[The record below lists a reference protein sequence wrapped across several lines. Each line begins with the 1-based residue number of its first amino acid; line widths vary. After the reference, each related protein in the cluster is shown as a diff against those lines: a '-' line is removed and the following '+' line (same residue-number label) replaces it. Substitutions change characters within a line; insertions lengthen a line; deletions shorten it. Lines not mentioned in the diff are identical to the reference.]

1 RGEFMKLVW
10 RLLGFMKPLRGW
22 ILISTMTGFSTV
34 AAGVGLLGTSAYL
47 IASAAFHPSIAEL
60 SVAVVGVRFLGI
72 SRGVFR
78 YLDRLV
84 SHHVNFRLLS
94 ILRIWFYDCLKLL
107 APARLIH
114 YQRGD
119 LLSRAIGDIDTLD
132 QFYVRAV
139 SPVISAI
146 FATVGFSMLVGSW
159 NVRLGWILA
168 AGLSVTSFVLPALV
182 YIFSRGPAKQLV
194 DQRAILSQTML
205 DTLRGAAEIIVFQQQ
220 EEELT
225 QINRVSLQT
234 NRAQVGLA
242 HSQGLSNGM
251 NAVLT
256 QGTVV
261 LMLLVG
267 IPLVRTG
274 ELDGIMLAVIVLITM
289 ASFEISIPIA
299 QAAQF
304 WESSL
309 QAARRLFEMADQQP
323 AIIEP
328 VIPVSVPE
336 KPNILI
342 RNLSFQYHGNL
353 PLAADHLNIDI
364 PYGRKIALVGEN
376 GSGKTTILNLLMRFW
391 DCQPGEILIDGIPVQ
406 EFSPKELRQRIG
418 YVSPGGA
425 IFQTTLRQNLLL
437 ANPGALDA
445 DLLRVLDS
453 VQLGEWVQTLPDGL
467 DTWLGASGLTI
478 SGGQLQ
484 RIQLARGLL
493 MDAPIYLL
501 DEPTT
506 HLDVETENRLI
517 SLFRSIFQNRSL
529 VWVTHRLVGLDW
541 LDEILVLDNGRV
553 VERGNQHTLLESRGR
568 FYQLWEI
575 QNRLSLSE

>member
-1 RGEFMKLVW
+1 MKLVW

-119 LLSRAIGDIDTLD
+119 LLSRAIGDIDALD

-146 FATVGFSMLVGSW
+146 FATVGFSLLVGSW

-205 DTLRGAAEIIVFQQQ
+205 DTLRGAAEMMVFQQQ

-256 QGTVV
+256 QGTVA

-353 PLAADHLNIDI
+353 PLAADHLNIDL

>member
-1 RGEFMKLVW
+1 MKLVW

-60 SVAVVGVRFLGI
+60 SVAVVGVRFFGI

-119 LLSRAIGDIDTLD
+119 LLSRAIGDIDALD

-146 FATVGFSMLVGSW
+146 FATVGFSLLVGSW

-256 QGTVV
+256 QGTVA

-353 PLAADHLNIDI
+353 PLAADHLNINLS
-364 PYGRKIALVGEN
+364 YGRKIALVGEN

-391 DCQPGEILIDGIPVQ
+391 DCQPGEILIDGILVQ

-445 DLLRVLDS
+445 DLLRVLDC

-541 LDEILVLDNGRV
+541 LDEILVLENGRV

>member
-1 RGEFMKLVW
+1 MKLVW

-119 LLSRAIGDIDTLD
+119 LLSRAIGDIDALD

-146 FATVGFSMLVGSW
+146 FATVGFSLLVGSW

-182 YIFSRGPAKQLV
+182 YIFSQDPAKQLV
-194 DQRAILSQTML
+194 DQWAILSQTML
-205 DTLRGAAEIIVFQQQ
+205 DTLRGAAEMMVFQQQ

-256 QGTVV
+256 QGTVA

-353 PLAADHLNIDI
+353 PLAADHLNINLS
-364 PYGRKIALVGEN
+364 YGRKIALVGEN

-391 DCQPGEILIDGIPVQ
+391 DCQPGEILIDGILVQ

-445 DLLRVLDS
+445 DLLRVLDC

-541 LDEILVLDNGRV
+541 LDEILVLENGRV

>member
-1 RGEFMKLVW
+1 MKLVW

-22 ILISTMTGFSTV
+22 ILISTMTGLATV

-60 SVAVVGVRFLGI
+60 SVAVVGVRFFGI

-84 SHHVNFRLLS
+84 SHHVNFKLLS
-94 ILRIWFYDCLKLL
+94 ILRIWFYNCLKLL

-256 QGTVV
+256 QGTVA

-353 PLAADHLNIDI
+353 PLAADHLNIDL

-506 HLDVETENRLI
+506 HLDVETETRLI

-541 LDEILVLDNGRV
+541 LNEILVLDNGRV

>member
-1 RGEFMKLVW
+1 MKLVW

-94 ILRIWFYDCLKLL
+94 ILRIWFYNCLKLL

-119 LLSRAIGDIDTLD
+119 LLSRAIGDIDALD

-146 FATVGFSMLVGSW
+146 FATVGFSLLVGSW

-182 YIFSRGPAKQLV
+182 YIFSQDPAKQLV

-205 DTLRGAAEIIVFQQQ
+205 DTLRGAAEMMVFQQQ

-256 QGTVV
+256 QGTVA

-353 PLAADHLNIDI
+353 PLAADHLNINLS
-364 PYGRKIALVGEN
+364 YSRKIALVGEN

-391 DCQPGEILIDGIPVQ
+391 DCQPGEILIDGILVQ

-445 DLLRVLDS
+445 DLLRVLDC

-541 LDEILVLDNGRV
+541 LDEILVLENGRV

>member
-1 RGEFMKLVW
+1 MKLVW

-60 SVAVVGVRFLGI
+60 SVAVVGVRFFGI

-146 FATVGFSMLVGSW
+146 FATVGFSLLVGSW

-205 DTLRGAAEIIVFQQQ
+205 DTLRGAAEMMVFQQQ

-256 QGTVV
+256 QGTVA

-353 PLAADHLNIDI
+353 PLAADHLNINLS
-364 PYGRKIALVGEN
+364 YGRKIALVGEN

-445 DLLRVLDS
+445 DLLRVLDC

-541 LDEILVLDNGRV
+541 LDEILVLENGRV

>member
-1 RGEFMKLVW
+1 MKLVW

-119 LLSRAIGDIDTLD
+119 LLSRAIGDIDALD

-205 DTLRGAAEIIVFQQQ
+205 DTLRGAAEMMVFQQQ

-256 QGTVV
+256 QGTVA

-541 LDEILVLDNGRV
+541 LDEILVLENGRV

>member
-1 RGEFMKLVW
+1 MKLVW

-60 SVAVVGVRFLGI
+60 SVAVVGVRFFGI

-84 SHHVNFRLLS
+84 SHHVNFKLLS
-94 ILRIWFYDCLKLL
+94 ILRIWFYNCLKLL

-256 QGTVV
+256 QGTVAI
-261 LMLLVG
+261 MLLVG

-353 PLAADHLNIDI
+353 PLAADHLNINLS
-364 PYGRKIALVGEN
+364 YGRKIALVGEN

-506 HLDVETENRLI
+506 HLDVETETRLI

-541 LDEILVLDNGRV
+541 LDEILLLDNGRV

>member
-1 RGEFMKLVW
+1 MKLVW

>member
-1 RGEFMKLVW
+1 MKLVW

-205 DTLRGAAEIIVFQQQ
+205 DTLRGAAEMMVFQQQ

-256 QGTVV
+256 QGTVA

-541 LDEILVLDNGRV
+541 LNEILVLDNGRV

>member
-1 RGEFMKLVW
+1 
-10 RLLGFMKPLRGW
+10 MKPLRGW

-119 LLSRAIGDIDTLD
+119 LLSRAIGDIDALD

-256 QGTVV
+256 QGTVAI
-261 LMLLVG
+261 MLLVG

-353 PLAADHLNIDI
+353 PLAADHLNIDL

-506 HLDVETENRLI
+506 HLDVETETRLI

-541 LDEILVLDNGRV
+541 LDEILVLENGRV

>member
-1 RGEFMKLVW
+1 
-10 RLLGFMKPLRGW
+10 MKPLRGW

-205 DTLRGAAEIIVFQQQ
+205 DTLRGAAEMMVFQQQ

-256 QGTVV
+256 QGTVA

>member
-1 RGEFMKLVW
+1 MKLVW

-119 LLSRAIGDIDTLD
+119 LLSRAIGDIDALD

-205 DTLRGAAEIIVFQQQ
+205 DTLRGAAEMMVFQQQ
-220 EEELT
+220 EEGLT
-225 QINRVSLQT
+225 QINQVSLQT

-256 QGTVV
+256 QGTVAI
-261 LMLLVG
+261 MLLVG

-506 HLDVETENRLI
+506 HLDVETETRLI

-541 LDEILVLDNGRV
+541 LDEILLLDNGRV

>member
-1 RGEFMKLVW
+1 MKLVW

-22 ILISTMTGFSTV
+22 ILISTMTGLATV

-60 SVAVVGVRFLGI
+60 SVAVVGVRFFGI

-205 DTLRGAAEIIVFQQQ
+205 DTLRGAAEIMVFQQQ

-256 QGTVV
+256 QGTVA

-353 PLAADHLNIDI
+353 PLAADHLNIDL

>member
-1 RGEFMKLVW
+1 MKLVW

-60 SVAVVGVRFLGI
+60 SVAVVGVRFFGI

-119 LLSRAIGDIDTLD
+119 LLSRAIGDIDALD

-146 FATVGFSMLVGSW
+146 FATVGFSLLVGSW

-205 DTLRGAAEIIVFQQQ
+205 DTLRGAAEMMVFQQQ

-256 QGTVV
+256 QGTVA

-353 PLAADHLNIDI
+353 PLAADHLNINLS
-364 PYGRKIALVGEN
+364 YGRKIALVGEN

-391 DCQPGEILIDGIPVQ
+391 DCQPGEILIDGILVQ

-445 DLLRVLDS
+445 DLLRVLDC

-541 LDEILVLDNGRV
+541 LDEILVLENGRV

>member
-1 RGEFMKLVW
+1 MKLVW

-60 SVAVVGVRFLGI
+60 SVAVVGVRFFGI

-146 FATVGFSMLVGSW
+146 FATVGFSLLVGSW

-182 YIFSRGPAKQLV
+182 YIFSQDPAKQLV

-256 QGTVV
+256 QGTVA

-445 DLLRVLDS
+445 DLLRVLDC

-541 LDEILVLDNGRV
+541 LDEILVLENGRV

>member
-1 RGEFMKLVW
+1 MKLVW

-119 LLSRAIGDIDTLD
+119 LLSRAIGDIDALD

-146 FATVGFSMLVGSW
+146 FATVGFSLLVGSW

-205 DTLRGAAEIIVFQQQ
+205 DTLRGAAEMMVFQQQ

-256 QGTVV
+256 QGTVA

-391 DCQPGEILIDGIPVQ
+391 DCQPGEILIDGILVQ

-445 DLLRVLDS
+445 DLLRVLDC

-541 LDEILVLDNGRV
+541 LDEILVLENGRV

>member
-1 RGEFMKLVW
+1 MKLVW

-22 ILISTMTGFSTV
+22 ILISTMTGLATV

-60 SVAVVGVRFLGI
+60 SVAVVGVRFFGI

-84 SHHVNFRLLS
+84 SHHVNFKLLS
-94 ILRIWFYDCLKLL
+94 ILRIWFYNCLKLL

-119 LLSRAIGDIDTLD
+119 LLSRAIGDIDALD

-146 FATVGFSMLVGSW
+146 FATVGFSLLVGSW

-205 DTLRGAAEIIVFQQQ
+205 DTLRGAAEMMVFQQQ
-220 EEELT
+220 EEGLT
-225 QINRVSLQT
+225 QINQVSLQT

-256 QGTVV
+256 QGTVAI
-261 LMLLVG
+261 MLLVG

-353 PLAADHLNIDI
+353 PLAADHLNIDL

-506 HLDVETENRLI
+506 HLDVETETRLI

-541 LDEILVLDNGRV
+541 LDEILLLDNGRV

>member
-1 RGEFMKLVW
+1 MKLVW

-119 LLSRAIGDIDTLD
+119 LLSRAIGDIDALD

-256 QGTVV
+256 QGTVAI
-261 LMLLVG
+261 MLLVG

-353 PLAADHLNIDI
+353 PLAADHLNIDL

-506 HLDVETENRLI
+506 HLDVETETRLI

-541 LDEILVLDNGRV
+541 LDEILVLENGRV

>member
-1 RGEFMKLVW
+1 MKLVW

-22 ILISTMTGFSTV
+22 ILISTMTGLATV

-60 SVAVVGVRFLGI
+60 SVAVVGVRFFGI

-84 SHHVNFRLLS
+84 SHHVNFKLLS
-94 ILRIWFYDCLKLL
+94 ILRIWFYNCLKLL

-256 QGTVV
+256 QGTVA

-506 HLDVETENRLI
+506 HLDVETETRLI

-541 LDEILVLDNGRV
+541 LNEILVLDNGRV

>member
-1 RGEFMKLVW
+1 MKLVW

-60 SVAVVGVRFLGI
+60 SVAVVGVRFFGI

-119 LLSRAIGDIDTLD
+119 LLSRAIGDIDALD

-146 FATVGFSMLVGSW
+146 FATVGFSLLVGSW

-182 YIFSRGPAKQLV
+182 YIFSQDPAKQLV

-205 DTLRGAAEIIVFQQQ
+205 DTLRGAAEMMVFQQQ

-256 QGTVV
+256 QGTVA

-353 PLAADHLNIDI
+353 PLAADHLNINLS
-364 PYGRKIALVGEN
+364 YSRKIALVGEN

-391 DCQPGEILIDGIPVQ
+391 DCQPGEILIDGILVQ

-541 LDEILVLDNGRV
+541 LDEILVLENGRV

>member
-1 RGEFMKLVW
+1 MKLVW

-60 SVAVVGVRFLGI
+60 SVAVVGVRFFGI

-84 SHHVNFRLLS
+84 SHHVNFKLLS
-94 ILRIWFYDCLKLL
+94 ILRIWFYNCLKLL

-119 LLSRAIGDIDTLD
+119 LLSRAIGDIDALD

-146 FATVGFSMLVGSW
+146 FATVGFSLLVGSW

-205 DTLRGAAEIIVFQQQ
+205 DTLRGAAEMMVFQQQ

-256 QGTVV
+256 QGTVAI
-261 LMLLVG
+261 MLLVG

-353 PLAADHLNIDI
+353 PLAADHLNIDL

-506 HLDVETENRLI
+506 HLDVETETRLI

-541 LDEILVLDNGRV
+541 LDEILLLDNGRV

>member
-1 RGEFMKLVW
+1 MKLVW

-60 SVAVVGVRFLGI
+60 SVAVVGVRFFGI

-119 LLSRAIGDIDTLD
+119 LLSRAIGDIDALD

-146 FATVGFSMLVGSW
+146 FATVGFSLLVGSW

-182 YIFSRGPAKQLV
+182 YIFSQDPAKQLV
-194 DQRAILSQTML
+194 DQWAILSQTML
-205 DTLRGAAEIIVFQQQ
+205 DTLRGAAEMMVFQQQ

-256 QGTVV
+256 QGTVA

-391 DCQPGEILIDGIPVQ
+391 DCQPGEILIDGILVQ

-445 DLLRVLDS
+445 DLLRVLDC

-541 LDEILVLDNGRV
+541 LDEILVLENGRV

>member
-1 RGEFMKLVW
+1 MKLVW

-119 LLSRAIGDIDTLD
+119 LLSRAIGDIDALD

-146 FATVGFSMLVGSW
+146 FATVGFSLLVGSW

-205 DTLRGAAEIIVFQQQ
+205 DTLRGAAEMMVFQQQ

-256 QGTVV
+256 QGTVA

-353 PLAADHLNIDI
+353 PLAADHLNINLS
-364 PYGRKIALVGEN
+364 YGRKIALVGEN

-391 DCQPGEILIDGIPVQ
+391 DCQPGEILIDGILVQ

>member
-1 RGEFMKLVW
+1 MKLVW

-22 ILISTMTGFSTV
+22 ILISTMTGLATV

-60 SVAVVGVRFLGI
+60 SVAVVGVRFFGI

-94 ILRIWFYDCLKLL
+94 ILRIWFYNCLKLL

-119 LLSRAIGDIDTLD
+119 LLSRAIGDIDALD

-146 FATVGFSMLVGSW
+146 FATVGFSLLVGSW

-205 DTLRGAAEIIVFQQQ
+205 DTLRGAAEMMVFQQQ
-220 EEELT
+220 EEGLT
-225 QINRVSLQT
+225 QINQVSLQT

-256 QGTVV
+256 QGTVAI
-261 LMLLVG
+261 MLLVG

-353 PLAADHLNIDI
+353 PLAADHLNIDL

-506 HLDVETENRLI
+506 HLDVETETRLI

>member
-1 RGEFMKLVW
+1 MKLVW

-60 SVAVVGVRFLGI
+60 SVAVVGVRFFGI

-119 LLSRAIGDIDTLD
+119 LLSRAIGDIDALD

-146 FATVGFSMLVGSW
+146 FATVGFSLLVGSW

-256 QGTVV
+256 QGTVAI
-261 LMLLVG
+261 MLLVG

>member
-1 RGEFMKLVW
+1 MKLVW

-119 LLSRAIGDIDTLD
+119 LLSRAIGDIDALD

-182 YIFSRGPAKQLV
+182 YIFSQDPAKQLV

-205 DTLRGAAEIIVFQQQ
+205 DTLRGAAEMMVFQQQ

-256 QGTVV
+256 QGTVA

-445 DLLRVLDS
+445 DLLRVLDC

>member
-1 RGEFMKLVW
+1 MKLVW

-60 SVAVVGVRFLGI
+60 SVAVVGVRFFGI

-119 LLSRAIGDIDTLD
+119 LLSRAIGDIDALD

-182 YIFSRGPAKQLV
+182 YIFSQDPAKQLV

-256 QGTVV
+256 QGTVA

-391 DCQPGEILIDGIPVQ
+391 DCQPGEILIDGILVQ

-445 DLLRVLDS
+445 DLLRVLDC

-541 LDEILVLDNGRV
+541 LDEILVLENGRV

>member
-1 RGEFMKLVW
+1 MKLVW

-22 ILISTMTGFSTV
+22 ILISTMTGLATV

-60 SVAVVGVRFLGI
+60 SVAVVGVRFFGI

-84 SHHVNFRLLS
+84 SHHVNFKLLS
-94 ILRIWFYDCLKLL
+94 ILRIWFYNCLKLL

-119 LLSRAIGDIDTLD
+119 LLSRAIGDIDALD

-256 QGTVV
+256 QGTVAI
-261 LMLLVG
+261 MLLVG

-353 PLAADHLNIDI
+353 PLAADHLNINLS
-364 PYGRKIALVGEN
+364 YGRKIALVGEN

-506 HLDVETENRLI
+506 HLDVETETRLI

-541 LDEILVLDNGRV
+541 LDEILLLDNGRV

>member
-1 RGEFMKLVW
+1 MKLVW

-60 SVAVVGVRFLGI
+60 SVAVVGVRFFGI

-119 LLSRAIGDIDTLD
+119 LLSRAIGDIDALD

-146 FATVGFSMLVGSW
+146 FATVGFSLLVGSW

-256 QGTVV
+256 QGTVA

-353 PLAADHLNIDI
+353 PLAADHLNINLS
-364 PYGRKIALVGEN
+364 YSRKIALVGEN

-445 DLLRVLDS
+445 DLLRVLDC

-541 LDEILVLDNGRV
+541 LDEILVLENGRV

>member
-1 RGEFMKLVW
+1 MKLVW

-60 SVAVVGVRFLGI
+60 SVAVVGVRFFGI

-119 LLSRAIGDIDTLD
+119 LLSRAIGDIDALD

-146 FATVGFSMLVGSW
+146 FATVGFSLLVGSW

-182 YIFSRGPAKQLV
+182 YIFSQDPAKQLV
-194 DQRAILSQTML
+194 DQWAILSQTML
-205 DTLRGAAEIIVFQQQ
+205 DTLRGAAEMMVFQQQ

-256 QGTVV
+256 QGTVA

-353 PLAADHLNIDI
+353 PLAADHLNINLS
-364 PYGRKIALVGEN
+364 YSRKIALVGEN

-445 DLLRVLDS
+445 DLLRVLDC

-541 LDEILVLDNGRV
+541 LDEILVLENGRV

>member
-1 RGEFMKLVW
+1 MKLVW

-60 SVAVVGVRFLGI
+60 SVAVVGVRFFGI

-119 LLSRAIGDIDTLD
+119 LLSRAIGDIDALD

-146 FATVGFSMLVGSW
+146 FATVGFSLLVGSW

-182 YIFSRGPAKQLV
+182 YIFSQDPAKQLV

-205 DTLRGAAEIIVFQQQ
+205 DTLRGAAEMMVFQQQ

-256 QGTVV
+256 QGTVA

-445 DLLRVLDS
+445 DLLRVLDC

-541 LDEILVLDNGRV
+541 LNEILVLDNGRV

>member
-1 RGEFMKLVW
+1 MKLVW

-60 SVAVVGVRFLGI
+60 SVAVVGVRFFGI

-146 FATVGFSMLVGSW
+146 FATVGFSLLVGSW

-205 DTLRGAAEIIVFQQQ
+205 DTLRGAAEMMVFQQQ

-256 QGTVV
+256 QGTVA

-353 PLAADHLNIDI
+353 PLAADHLNINLS
-364 PYGRKIALVGEN
+364 YSRKIALVGEN

>member
-1 RGEFMKLVW
+1 MKLVW

-256 QGTVV
+256 QGTVAI
-261 LMLLVG
+261 MLLVG

-353 PLAADHLNIDI
+353 PLAADHLNIDL

-506 HLDVETENRLI
+506 HLDVETETRLI

-541 LDEILVLDNGRV
+541 LDEILLLDNGRV

>member
-1 RGEFMKLVW
+1 MKLVW

-22 ILISTMTGFSTV
+22 ILISTMTGLATV

-60 SVAVVGVRFLGI
+60 SVAVVGVRFFGI

-94 ILRIWFYDCLKLL
+94 ILRIWFYNCLKLL

-119 LLSRAIGDIDTLD
+119 LLSRAIGDIDALD

-146 FATVGFSMLVGSW
+146 FATVGFSLLVGSW

-256 QGTVV
+256 QGTVAI
-261 LMLLVG
+261 MLLVG

-353 PLAADHLNIDI
+353 PLAADHLNIDL

-506 HLDVETENRLI
+506 HLDVETETRLI

-541 LDEILVLDNGRV
+541 LDEILLLDNGRV

>member
-1 RGEFMKLVW
+1 MKLVW

-60 SVAVVGVRFLGI
+60 SVAVVGVRFFGI

-256 QGTVV
+256 QGTVA

-391 DCQPGEILIDGIPVQ
+391 DCQPGEILIDGILVQ

-445 DLLRVLDS
+445 DLLRVLDC

-541 LDEILVLDNGRV
+541 LDEILVLENGRV

>member
-1 RGEFMKLVW
+1 MKLVW

-60 SVAVVGVRFLGI
+60 SVAVVGVRFFGI

-119 LLSRAIGDIDTLD
+119 LLSRAIGDIDALD

-182 YIFSRGPAKQLV
+182 YIFSQDPAKQLV
-194 DQRAILSQTML
+194 DQWAILSQTML
-205 DTLRGAAEIIVFQQQ
+205 DTLRGAAEMMVFQQQ

-256 QGTVV
+256 QGTVA

-353 PLAADHLNIDI
+353 PLAADHLNINLS
-364 PYGRKIALVGEN
+364 YSRKIALVGEN

-391 DCQPGEILIDGIPVQ
+391 DCQPGEILIDGILVQ

-541 LDEILVLDNGRV
+541 LDEILVLENGRV

>member
-1 RGEFMKLVW
+1 
-10 RLLGFMKPLRGW
+10 MKPLRGW
-22 ILISTMTGFSTV
+22 ILISTMTGLATV

-60 SVAVVGVRFLGI
+60 SVAVVGVRFFGI

-205 DTLRGAAEIIVFQQQ
+205 DTLRGAAEIMVFQQQ

-256 QGTVV
+256 QGTVA

-353 PLAADHLNIDI
+353 PLAADHLNIDL

>member
-1 RGEFMKLVW
+1 MKLVW

-60 SVAVVGVRFLGI
+60 SVAVVGVRFFGI

-119 LLSRAIGDIDTLD
+119 LLSRAIGDIDALD

-146 FATVGFSMLVGSW
+146 FATVGFSLLVGSW

-182 YIFSRGPAKQLV
+182 YIFSQDPAKQLV
-194 DQRAILSQTML
+194 DQWAILSQTML
-205 DTLRGAAEIIVFQQQ
+205 DTLRGAAEMMVFQQQ

-256 QGTVV
+256 QGTVA

-353 PLAADHLNIDI
+353 PLAADHLNINLS
-364 PYGRKIALVGEN
+364 YGRKIALVGEN

-445 DLLRVLDS
+445 DLLRVLDC

-541 LDEILVLDNGRV
+541 LDEILVLENGRV

>member
-1 RGEFMKLVW
+1 MKLVW

-60 SVAVVGVRFLGI
+60 SVAVVGVRFFGI

-119 LLSRAIGDIDTLD
+119 LLSRAIGDIDALD

-182 YIFSRGPAKQLV
+182 YIFSQDPAKQLV
-194 DQRAILSQTML
+194 DQWAILSQTML
-205 DTLRGAAEIIVFQQQ
+205 DTLRGAAEMMVFQQQ

-256 QGTVV
+256 QGTVA

-353 PLAADHLNIDI
+353 PLAADHLNINLS
-364 PYGRKIALVGEN
+364 YGRKIALVGEN

-391 DCQPGEILIDGIPVQ
+391 DCQPGEILIDGILVQ

-541 LDEILVLDNGRV
+541 LDEILVLENGRV